1 MSPLGSSWLPRA
13 GRRLEARSTLTS
25 FSASRRPRVR
35 RRLPNSVFLFP
46 GWRRPRGRPRPSL
59 SSSCVFTPAGTR
71 GSLFPCVTIHH
82 YLRNTLARARPP
94 SPLCPSEP
102 VPASGS
108 RHRWRRLRAGA
119 LREGRGGPA
128 EERWQPMLS
137 PGLGSAANLLPS
149 APSQRLSDITHHSD
163 ERTRARNRELCGRD
177 TRAPRGPPV
186 STLLQHSRTFSH
198 LCPQTVPGRA
208 QEAAPVSLLLC
219 WTGGKSGMSGGR
231 YPELRSHAARDFVGR
246 RGSPRCLA
254 RP

>member
-1 MSPLGSSWLPRA
+1 MGRCAASPALDRADLVTLGRGDRPVSPLGSSWLPRA

-46 GWRRPRGRPRPSL
+46 GWRRPRGSPRPSL

-137 PGLGSAANLLPS
+137 PGLRKRLAVWTASLLP
-149 APSQRLSDITHHSD
+149 
-163 ERTRARNRELCGRD
+163 
-177 TRAPRGPPV
+177 
-186 STLLQHSRTFSH
+186 
-198 LCPQTVPGRA
+198 CP
-208 QEAAPVSLLLC
+208 
-219 WTGGKSGMSGGR
+219 
-231 YPELRSHAARDFVGR
+231 R
-246 RGSPRCLA
+246 RGAVGGLGREFAPQLPLPA
-254 RP
+254 AQ